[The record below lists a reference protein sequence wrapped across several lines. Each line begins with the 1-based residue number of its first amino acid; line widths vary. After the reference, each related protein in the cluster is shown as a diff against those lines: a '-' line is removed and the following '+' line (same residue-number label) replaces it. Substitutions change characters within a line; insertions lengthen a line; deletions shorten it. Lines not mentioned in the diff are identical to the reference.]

1 MPETEPG
8 QAICREILL
17 LLTLLAELSA
27 QADNENTHV
36 LVTLLPVIDGWAD
49 QSNGRGR
56 ACLPQAASGE
66 QHRAAGGEHHINN
79 HAHHYQVQLA
89 GMAVNA
95 QHCKVQLA
103 GTGMAV
109 KTSIR

>member
-1 MPETEPG
+1 MAG
-8 QAICREILL
+8 
-17 LLTLLAELSA
+17 
-27 QADNENTHV
+27 HM
-36 LVTLLPVIDGWAD
+36 
-49 QSNGRGR
+49 R
-56 ACLPQAASGE
+56 AMGEGVPASLKAASGE